1 MSESNSRRQFLTM
14 LGLTGVTL
22 LASKNLFAEEKRRS
36 KPGGAGAAGGGD
48 LALPL
53 VEPGKGMAANMN
65 YQHSLAGVKDA
76 AMKVERQGVPF
87 AQQHCNKCMLFTT
100 AGKKGNE
107 EVGKCTL
114 FAGQLVKGEGWCSS
128 WAKKA

>member
-1 MSESNSRRQFLTM
+1 MSQQDSRRQLFKIA
-14 LGLTGVTL
+14 LGISGLAL
-22 LASKNLFAEEKRRS
+22 LAPKSLFAEEKRRA
-36 KPGGAGAAGGGD
+36 KPGAAGGGD

-65 YQHSLAGVKDA
+65 YQHSQAGVKDA

-87 AQQHCNKCMLFTT
+87 AGQYCNKCMLYSSV
-100 AGKKGNE
+100 GKKDGA

-114 FAGQLVKGEGWCSS
+114 FTGQLVKGEGWCSS